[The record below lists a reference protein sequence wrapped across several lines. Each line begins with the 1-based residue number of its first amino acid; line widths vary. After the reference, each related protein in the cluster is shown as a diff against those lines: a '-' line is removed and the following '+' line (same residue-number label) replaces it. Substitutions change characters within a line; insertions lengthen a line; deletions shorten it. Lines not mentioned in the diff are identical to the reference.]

1 MSLLVFLI
9 LLYTLYLLS
18 AIVTVTLALIFFD
31 TILKR

>member
-18 AIVTVTLALIFFD
+18 AIVAVTLALIFFD